1 MASPDLQLSS
11 GGGLGQAP
19 QIDDCKICGVQKVN
33 LQEHVFSSG
42 HIAQVKALLANG
54 GNMGPSPLDDPS
66 ADTSPSITPTPMQK
80 PQSVA
85 ASIIG
90 GLYNQF
96 LMQQQNQQQ
105 QHEVTAAINMMNTSG
120 GSANSSASGGDLMAN
135 LNNLQQQQLEN
146 NLLLQINADQQTNTP
161 STTNSEILQQ
171 LYNYSQMSGELIK

>member
-1 MASPDLQLSS
+1 MVS
-11 GGGLGQAP
+11 GIGQTP

-42 HIAQVKALLANG
+42 HIAQVKALLENG
-54 GNMGPSPLDDPS
+54 GNLAGGNMDDQN
-66 ADTSPSITPTPMQK
+66 ADKSPSITPTPMQK

-105 QHEVTAAINMMNTSG
+105 HEVTAAINMMNTSG
-120 GSANSSASGGDLMAN
+120 GSANSSSSGDLLSN
-135 LNNLQQQQLEN
+135 LNNLQQQQMEN
-146 NLLLQINADQQTNTP
+146 NLLLQINADQQSNTP

>member
-1 MASPDLQLSS
+1 M
-11 GGGLGQAP
+11 
-19 QIDDCKICGVQKVN
+19 N

-42 HIAQVKALLANG
+42 HIAQVKALLENG
-54 GNMGPSPLDDPS
+54 GNMPNSNDDQQNS
-66 ADTSPSITPTPMQK
+66 DKSPSVTPTPHQK

-96 LMQQQNQQQ
+96 LMQQNHQ

-120 GSANSSASGGDLMAN
+120 GSATSSSSGDLMAN
-135 LNNLQQQQLEN
+135 LNNLQQQQMEN
-146 NLLLQINADQQTNTP
+146 NLLLQINADQQPSTP
-161 STTNSEILQQ
+161 PTTNSEILQQ